1 MRSRGNIQKIV
12 DELLSLKTESAWRE
26 YLHQKANVRTVLYHY
41 TTFSKL
47 KSILKSRQWLVGRTD
62 RSNDPAETKIY
73 CLSFSRGLGTMAMW
87 GNYSRPAGNGVR
99 IRFDLRGITN
109 FKEIFRITEEAGL
122 SSDPKL
128 PRGTMYDV
136 AYYHASEG
144 HGNCLEYDGITLWG
158 TSQPWSVDEK
168 EWPCFLKSEIWR
180 DENETRIVY
189 SFGKSKAKYLKIS
202 LADLDFSKLTFELAP
217 DFLLPGNVRPDEGMK
232 NRIIQAIFGK
242 TFLRD
247 NKISL
252 TQFVLAP
259 PDSQANLS
267 KSRKNLFKA
276 AVQKILNK

>member
-1 MRSRGNIQKIV
+1 MHSRENIQKRV
-12 DELLSLKTESAWRE
+12 DELLSLKTESTWRE
-26 YLHQKANVRTVLYHY
+26 YLHQKANARNVLYHY
-41 TTFSKL
+41 TTLEKL
-47 KSILKSRQWLVGRTD
+47 KSILESCQWWVGRTN
-62 RSNDPAETKIY
+62 RSNDPAETKMY

-87 GNYSRPAGNGVR
+87 GNYSQPTGNGVR

-136 AYYHASEG
+136 AYYHASES

-202 LADLDFSKLTFELAP
+202 LVDLDFSKLTFELAP
-217 DFLLPGNVRPDEGMK
+217 DFLLSGNVRPDENTK
-232 NRIIQAIFGK
+232 NKIIQEIFGK
-242 TFLRD
+242 KLLNDR
-247 NKISL
+247 NISL
-252 TQFVLAP
+252 SQFVLAP
-259 PDSQANLS
+259 PDSKAHLT

-276 AVQKILNK
+276 AVQKIMNK